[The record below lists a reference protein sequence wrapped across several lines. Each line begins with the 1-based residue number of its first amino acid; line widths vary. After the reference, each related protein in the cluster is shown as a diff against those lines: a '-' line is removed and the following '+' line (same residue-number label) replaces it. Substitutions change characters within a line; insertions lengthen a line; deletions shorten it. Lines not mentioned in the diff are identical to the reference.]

1 MKTKKYLLAGAL
13 ILSLSTP
20 AMAQNDGYKAALN
33 PIISALE
40 AAPNDS
46 KAGKDLIKEYMK
58 LYKKDEQAVAALGN
72 VYLAQRNYGEAK
84 RIADL
89 IINNKKMNGTFGY
102 LLLGDIAALEDSVG
116 NAGAAAQQYQTAI
129 NLDPHNVAAYERFA
143 KVYRQVNSIVAVEKL
158 EELRKVEPNYPVE
171 ATAAE
176 IMLNDGKYEEALSW
190 YSKSNFANLSEDN
203 FYKYSYTAYIL
214 QKYDKVLEVVKAGLN
229 KFPGSEY
236 ISRVGLMAATEKGLY
251 GEALQYAKNMFAGS
265 GKKVANDYAMYGKAL
280 CGNQQYDE
288 ALQNLNK
295 AIEMDKDN
303 LEPLKSIA
311 DVYAAQGNEDK
322 SLEIQMDYLAR
333 SKKANSNDWSKLA
346 QTYIDKAGK
355 LTETADRN
363 AALDKAMAI
372 YDTMITKFPSIS
384 DWIWLNQAGV
394 AQMKNDPDKVA
405 EIYKKVAAFE
415 EAKPTLDGDAKL
427 YLEQVYYGLGYY
439 HSKKGNAE
447 LAKEYFQKVLTVNP
461 NNDSAKKALG
471 M

>member
-1 MKTKKYLLAGAL
+1 
-13 ILSLSTP
+13 
-20 AMAQNDGYKAALN
+20 
-33 PIISALE
+33 
-40 AAPNDS
+40 
-46 KAGKDLIKEYMK
+46 
-58 LYKKDEQAVAALGN
+58 
-72 VYLAQRNYGEAK
+72 
-84 RIADL
+84 
-89 IINNKKMNGTFGY
+89 
-102 LLLGDIAALEDSVG
+102 
-116 NAGAAAQQYQTAI
+116 
-129 NLDPHNVAAYERFA
+129 
-143 KVYRQVNSIVAVEKL
+143 
-158 EELRKVEPNYPVE
+158 
-171 ATAAE
+171 
-176 IMLNDGKYEEALSW
+176 
-190 YSKSNFANLSEDN
+190 
-203 FYKYSYTAYIL
+203 
-214 QKYDKVLEVVKAGLN
+214 
-229 KFPGSEY
+229 
-236 ISRVGLMAATEKGLY
+236 
-251 GEALQYAKNMFAGS
+251 
-265 GKKVANDYAMYGKAL
+265 
-280 CGNQQYDE
+280 
-288 ALQNLNK
+288 
-295 AIEMDKDN
+295 
-303 LEPLKSIA
+303 
-311 DVYAAQGNEDK
+311 
-322 SLEIQMDYLAR
+322 MDYLAR